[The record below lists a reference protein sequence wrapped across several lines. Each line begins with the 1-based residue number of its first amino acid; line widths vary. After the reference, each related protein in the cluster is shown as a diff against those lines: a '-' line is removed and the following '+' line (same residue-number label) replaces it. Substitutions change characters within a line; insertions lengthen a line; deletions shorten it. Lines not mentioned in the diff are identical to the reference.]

1 MKSNAIEKSQPRMTD
16 RDWLP
21 SIKKLIYK
29 RNNYTNNQ
37 ELLKQWHNVRAETR
51 ISTFGCDIN
60 LQYFIPNQLLIKKW
74 IVSFIANT
82 KIFISSQATSL
93 RNICFFS
100 Q

>member
-51 ISTFGCDIN
+51 NQNLNLWVWHQSTVF
-60 LQYFIPNQLLIKKW
+60 YSK
-74 IVSFIANT
+74 SIAN
-82 KIFISSQATSL
+82 
-93 RNICFFS
+93 
-100 Q
+100 